1 MRFDYDIAAA
11 WGLGDDSRRAQ
22 HAGFFLSANTQ
33 DEYERLASDYP
44 YLFGLMAPTQTP
56 EDVRSVCELMR
67 IANNLFALFHAPGL
81 LELEDMFACGVT
93 PVYSAVMDAN
103 TPLEE
108 FTPDASALSFF
119 RKVEGDTYARW
130 LGRAAQT
137 VAGRFPYSPHM
148 VARFD
153 NGFLAYD
160 APSRPAAGPDRAK
173 EDCAEILSQLFNLHL
188 VDIATVCDG
197 ATGNPGRAAYSGVS
211 ALWLGLSERMSG
223 GRAFRCE
230 ACGKPVLAFGERRK
244 GKYCCPACRKWGNAH
259 PGKKRGHWYV
269 EMH

>member
-1 MRFDYDIAAA
+1 MRVDYDIAAA
-11 WGLGDDSRRAQ
+11 WGLGDDSRRTQ

-67 IANNLFALFHAPGL
+67 IANNLFALFHAPGP
-81 LELEDMFACGVT
+81 LELEDMFACGVS
-93 PVYSAVMDAN
+93 PVDSAAMDAN

-108 FTPDASALSFF
+108 FSPDASALSFS
-119 RKVEGDTYARW
+119 RKVEGDAYARW
-130 LGRAAQT
+130 LKSASERVAA
-137 VAGRFPYSPHM
+137 RFPYVDRM
-148 VARFD
+148 TARFD
-153 NGFLAYD
+153 GRYISYD
-160 APSRPAAGPDRAK
+160 TPLRPIGEHDSASD
-173 EDCAEILSQLFNLHL
+173 DCAEILSQLFNLHL

-259 PGKKRGHWYV
+259 PGKKRRHWYI
-269 EMH
+269 EKH